1 MAKFSSEGR
10 PLASYTSKTV
20 DSVGGV
26 GPFHVLYEDFIKRVR
41 LELHQKIIQ

>member
-1 MAKFSSEGR
+1 
-10 PLASYTSKTV
+10 V

-26 GPFHVLYEDFIKRVR
+26 GSFHVLYEDFIKRVR